1 MFETIFSA
9 TLSLITTDLLW
20 WRMHFVFII
29 LVDSAVGC
37 LYVVACS
44 SPSLISSAAIVQGS
58 LFISHLLVGNR
69 LEEDFWAKSGCTPN
83 GPPGTDAVTLHLKM
97 EKKSEGECV
106 IFCDTYWSSGQKQ
119 FGGRCSGGSLPPN
132 WWVMAGRGWV
142 LSPSHW
148 ADLGLL
154 HKIIRR
160 YHPVEG
166 CHLYYPIFQWH
177 FP

>member
-1 MFETIFSA
+1 MVMQSQRPSMA
-9 TLSLITTDLLW
+9 TMSLIPAH
-20 WRMHFVFII
+20 RF
-29 LVDSAVGC
+29 AVKDAC
-37 LYVVACS
+37 MLYSSLRLTRDRAHVVACS

-106 IFCDTYWSSGQKQ
+106 FFCDTYWSSGQKQ

-132 WWVMAGRGWV
+132 
-142 LSPSHW
+142 
-148 ADLGLL
+148 
-154 HKIIRR
+154 
-160 YHPVEG
+160 
-166 CHLYYPIFQWH
+166 
-177 FP
+177 